1 MKIIRRKR
9 TVTVETCAFKRWE
22 SAGTGDTFGC
32 PNCGKVFERNAELTA
47 ANAQLTAVISE
58 MKRKGELIEAPIL
71 EKESTDPSCGG
82 ECSDK

>member
-22 SAGTGDTFGC
+22 SEGTGDTFGC

-47 ANAQLTAVISE
+47 VNAQLTAVISE
-58 MKRKGELIEAPIL
+58 LKRKGELIEAP
-71 EKESTDPSCGG
+71 EPETERAAPPCQGDCTD
-82 ECSDK
+82 K